1 MTESNSITKSERTE
15 LGKRVDLTAN
25 DVASPPTQE
34 NGKARLEA
42 VENWLRATLANG
54 PLLYETIERD
64 ASGLGISTTGVL
76 RRAKKSLGVKSKKR
90 TYQGEWEWVLPT
102 HSNTRTPLT
111 ESAPDKASSSA
122 SEAKQNAI
130 STEDEQ
136 CTPLNEA
143 KQEAGPVKGVQTS
156 PGVGDNDY
164 VSLPPV
170 VSTPKYTRRRGGVAS
185 AGR

>member
-1 MTESNSITKSERTE
+1 MIEGNSKTKSERDA

-25 DVASPPTQE
+25 DVASPPIQE
-34 NGKARLEA
+34 KGKTRLEA

-54 PLLYETIERD
+54 PLLYETIEGD
-64 ASGLGISTTGVL
+64 AKLLGISTTGVL

-90 TYQGEWEWVLPT
+90 DYQGEWEWVLPA

-111 ESAPDKASSSA
+111 ESSPDKASSSA

-130 STEDEQ
+130 STEAEQ
-136 CTPLNEA
+136 CTPSNEA
-143 KQEAGPVKGVQTS
+143 KQEAGPVTDVQTS
-156 PGVGDNDY
+156 PGVGDNTHA
-164 VSLPPV
+164 SLPPV
-170 VSTPKYTRRRGGVAS
+170 VSTPAQYTRRRGLAS